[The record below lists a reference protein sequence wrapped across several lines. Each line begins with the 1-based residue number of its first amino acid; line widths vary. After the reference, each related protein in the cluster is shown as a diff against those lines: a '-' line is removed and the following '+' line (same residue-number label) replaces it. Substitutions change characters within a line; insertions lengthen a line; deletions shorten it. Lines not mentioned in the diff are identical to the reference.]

1 MRLPRPPLPRSLF
14 ARLMLIWLIGISA
27 VLAVSFALFL
37 GERDRFDR
45 GVLFEGVAR
54 EIATTADILDQ
65 LTPAERSRWIET
77 MGRRR
82 LRPSLSAPPAEARPL
97 PARFELVQAL
107 SQALPERELTVLAL
121 PPRGQDMP
129 HHARLIAFVT
139 LSDGSPLSIRL
150 QLPTLN
156 PGGGAAGPTPLPRVL
171 AALTALILGMSLLT
185 WFAVRIATR
194 PLSRLAEAAKAI
206 GEDPNR
212 SPMSTHGPTEVAQ
225 AAQAFNQMQQR
236 IQEHVSERTR
246 ILAAI
251 THDLRTPITRLR
263 LRAEQVEDEQL
274 RARIQSDLDAMQS
287 LANEGMAFA
296 RSLDAPLQIGPVDL
310 DALLE
315 ALTEDAR
322 DMGWPVSLSGRAN
335 RTCLADATA
344 LKRSLWNLVDNG
356 IKFGERVEIEVAAQ
370 DDALLSVRI
379 RDHGA
384 GLDPSELDKVF
395 EPFYRTEASRNRETG
410 GTGLGLAIA
419 RNLMRAQGGDVR
431 LTSAPTTGLIAEVLV
446 RTTPGQ

>member
-1 MRLPRPPLPRSLF
+1 MGMRLPLAPRTLF

-54 EIATTADILDQ
+54 EIAASIDIIDQ
-65 LTPAERSRWIET
+65 LSPGERERWIET

-97 PARFELVQAL
+97 PDRFELVQAL
-107 SQALPERELTVLAL
+107 TQALPEREVTVLAL
-121 PPRGQDMP
+121 PPRGEERP
-129 HHARLIAFVT
+129 HHARLIAFVR
-139 LSDGSPLSIRL
+139 LSDGSPLTIRL
-150 QLPTLN
+150 QLPPLA
-156 PGGGAAGPTPLPRVL
+156 PSSSAASPTPLPRVL
-171 AALTALILGMSLLT
+171 AALAALILGVTLLT
-185 WFAVRIATR
+185 WLAVRIATR

-206 GEDPNR
+206 GEDPDR
-212 SPMSTHGPTEVAQ
+212 PPMTAEGPTEVAQ
-225 AAQAFNQMQQR
+225 AASAFNQMQRR
-236 IQEHVSERTR
+236 IREHVSERTR

-263 LRAEQVEDEQL
+263 LRAEQVEDESL
-274 RARIQSDLDAMQS
+274 RGRIQSDLDAMQA
-287 LANEGMAFA
+287 LANEGMDFA
-296 RSLDAPLQIGPVDL
+296 RSLGAPLQIGMVDL

-315 ALTEDAR
+315 ALVADAQ
-322 DMGWPVSLSGRAN
+322 DMGWPVALRGRAN
-335 RTCLADATA
+335 APCLGDAVA

-356 IKFGERVEIEVAAQ
+356 IKFGERVEIEVTPQ
-370 DDALLSVRI
+370 DDAMLVRI
-379 RDHGA
+379 HDQGP
-384 GLDPSELDKVF
+384 GLDEAELNKVF

-419 RNLMRAQGGDVR
+419 RNLMRAQGGEVSLRNDP
-431 LTSAPTTGLIAEVLV
+431 AGGLIAEV
-446 RTTPGQ
+446 RIKSRAGH